1 MNTYTLALAITG
13 IISLSTGFMRLLSRL
28 EGEIR

>member
-13 IISLSTGFMRLLSRL
+13 IISLSSGFMRLLSLL
-28 EGEIR
+28 EGER

>member
-1 MNTYTLALAITG
+1 MTTYTLALTITG

-28 EGEIR
+28 EGEE

>member
-1 MNTYTLALAITG
+1 MNTYTLALVITG

-28 EGEIR
+28 EGER